1 MVQVVR
7 FAHSGPAKAGP
18 LTKRYVKSSM
28 KNEEIQIELDERN
41 AHQKALLLL
50 SYGHQ
55 LTVMSRESYEF
66 QGAGVTNPRL
76 LRDAN
81 EILHRVF
88 QALTELQLQS
98 EKSFSLSG
106 ISHWISCEEKTGSIV
121 QASNQAFSMA
131 LQKCKIT

>member
-1 MVQVVR
+1 M
-7 FAHSGPAKAGP
+7 
-18 LTKRYVKSSM
+18 KSSM
-28 KNEEIQIELDERN
+28 KNEEIQIELDKRN
-41 AHQKALLLL
+41 THQKALLLL

-55 LTVMSRESYEF
+55 LTVMSREAYEF

-98 EKSFSLSG
+98 ENCFSLSG
-106 ISHWISCEEKTGSIV
+106 VSHWISCEERTGSIV
-121 QASNQAFSMA
+121 QASNEAFSMA

>member
-1 MVQVVR
+1 
-7 FAHSGPAKAGP
+7 
-18 LTKRYVKSSM
+18 M
-28 KNEEIQIELDERN
+28 KNEEIQIELDKRN
-41 AHQKALLLL
+41 THQKVLLLL

-55 LTVMSRESYEF
+55 LTVMSREAYEF
-66 QGAGVTNPRL
+66 QGPGVTNPRL

-98 EKSFSLSG
+98 ENCFSLSG
-106 ISHWISCEEKTGSIV
+106 ISHWISCEERTGSIV